1 MGLEL
6 IIFSIG
12 LLALFALFDLTV
24 GVSNDAVNF
33 LNPAVGSK
41 AASRTVIMSVASLG
55 ILMGVTFSSGMMEI
69 ARKGV
74 FHPQHFIMPDLVL
87 LFIAVMISDI
97 ILLDTFNTF
106 GLPTST
112 TVSVVFELLGSAV
125 AVSVWKIREQGG
137 SLMLLGHYINTSKA
151 MTMIF
156 GILLSIIVAFVCGS
170 IIQFFTRMLFTFNY
184 RPRLKYFGAVW
195 GGIALSFITYFIM
208 IKGAAGSV
216 LISAQQLDW
225 IQTHTMTILV
235 LLFAFSAL
243 TLQILLLFGVNILKP
258 IVLVGTFA
266 IAMSFAA
273 NDLVNFIGVP
283 LAGFQ
288 AYRLARMT
296 PDPLNAGMEQL
307 GKAVPTAW
315 YVLLAA
321 GGIMVVT
328 LWLSR
333 KARTVSRTEISLSS
347 QAESHEQADSMFLAR
362 AIVRMFISFQQS
374 IRSLLPD
381 SLVEF
386 VGRRFEP
393 AKQDASIDP
402 DKQSSFDILRAAVN
416 LMVSSAVI
424 SYATASKLPLSTTYV
439 TFMVAM
445 GSSFSDRAWGRES
458 AVYRI
463 TGVLTVI
470 SGWFLTALLAST
482 FAFTAATVMWH
493 FKIAGLIG
501 LLVLG
506 ALILWKNH
514 HLHQKK
520 ESALEEDRVF
530 NLRHIYDVT
539 AIVPTTFIQMGHLL
553 REIRLSLDQTLDA
566 LFQQNEWELNEERR
580 KVRKF
585 QTWANIIIANIFK
598 ALRLLQKESAL
609 DNYEYGQTIRCLQKL
624 TDGHRDIV
632 ARSHKHVSNQ
642 HRGLLEVQIEDL
654 KQVKQMIHDVLEE
667 VELAFRD
674 NSDLLYDHLSD
685 KDRELR
691 HLAKEIS
698 NRQIERISDGTS
710 KTRLSILFLAILG
723 NILMISK
730 QNLRLLAIF
739 KKSFIEVPFSE
750 DPDLE

>member
-6 IIFSIG
+6 IALSVG

-41 AASRTVIMSVASLG
+41 AAPRAIIMSVASLG

-74 FHPQHFIMPDLVL
+74 FHPQHFIMPELVL

-125 AVSVWKIREQGG
+125 AVSVWKIRQQGG

-156 GILLSIIVAFVCGS
+156 GILLSIIVAFICGS

-195 GGIALSFITYFIM
+195 GGIALSVITYFIL

-216 LISAQQLDW
+216 LISAQQLAW

-235 LLFAFSAL
+235 LLFVFSAV
-243 TLQILLLFGVNILKP
+243 TLQILLFLGVNILKP

-296 PDPLNAGMEQL
+296 PDPLQAGMEQL

-347 QAESHEQADSMFLAR
+347 QAESHDQADSMFLAR
-362 AIVRMFISFQQS
+362 VVVRMFISFQQS

-381 SLVEF
+381 SLIEF

-393 AKQDASIDP
+393 AKLDASIDP

-493 FKIAGLIG
+493 FKIVGLIG
-501 LLVLG
+501 LLTLG

-520 ESALEEDRVF
+520 EIALEEDRVF

-566 LFQQNEWELNEERR
+566 LFNQNEWELNEERR

-642 HRGLLEVQIEDL
+642 HRGLLEVQIDDL
-654 KQVKQMIHDVLEE
+654 KRVKQMIHDVLEE

-691 HLAKEIS
+691 HLAKELS